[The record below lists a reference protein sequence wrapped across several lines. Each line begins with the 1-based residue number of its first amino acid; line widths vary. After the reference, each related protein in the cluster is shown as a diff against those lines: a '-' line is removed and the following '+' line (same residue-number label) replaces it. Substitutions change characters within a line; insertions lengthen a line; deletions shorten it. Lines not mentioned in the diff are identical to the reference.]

1 MRYDQLCTYQ
11 RTVWKLQEVK
21 HHHVGIG
28 DFIRTEVYF
37 HLEKLKKLEK
47 LEKLKKL
54 KKLKPNAF
62 VDLKL
67 DINHQSYWL

>member
-11 RTVWKLQEVK
+11 RTVWKLQEVE

-37 HLEKLKKLEK
+37 HLKKLGKLEK
-47 LEKLKKL
+47 LNSLTSL
-54 KKLKPNAF
+54 FAT
-62 VDLKL
+62 VAVTY
-67 DINHQSYWL
+67 I

>member
-11 RTVWKLQEVK
+11 RTVWKLQEVE

-37 HLEKLKKLEK
+37 HLKKLEK
-47 LEKLKKL
+47 LNSLTSLFAKV
-54 KKLKPNAF
+54 A
-62 VDLKL
+62 VTY
-67 DINHQSYWL
+67 I